1 MKINKDTSEVR
12 RLRSVKTATDS
23 FEREERENKEQMEVL
38 SAFVR
43 DRTISYVI
51 SESNVKCAF
60 LTKLL
65 TPQAKTLFLDKT
77 KNAYVSTQLCVMGYL
92 LSNVLLSGFQ
102 VRSSSTGESIN
113 GNSFVSFVNPSMED
127 SLATDPVLTCTTF
140 FEPGIYQSIYGK
152 GSVFDKKVLLASE
165 ECIRRRIAADIEGT
179 PVSSESEGDAY
190 TRTILTYNSL

>member
-1 MKINKDTSEVR
+1 
-12 RLRSVKTATDS
+12 
-23 FEREERENKEQMEVL
+23 
-38 SAFVR
+38 
-43 DRTISYVI
+43 
-51 SESNVKCAF
+51 
-60 LTKLL
+60 
-65 TPQAKTLFLDKT
+65 
-77 KNAYVSTQLCVMGYL
+77 MGYL

-127 SLATDPVLTCTTF
+127 SLATDPVLTSALLAQIRKRVTCTTF